1 VFDIS
6 LKYSGDRIKILLINS
21 VEDCIYTMACV
32 EAAYE
37 SDKNGSIKMS
47 K

>member
-1 VFDIS
+1 MKAAAGEIELPD
-6 LKYSGDRIKILLINS
+6 NS

-32 EAAYE
+32 EAAYD
-37 SDKNGSIKMS
+37 SSLSGAIKLP